1 MRKILLGTL
10 NTRAIF
16 IPENKKLDNLLKDF
30 QRMKSHLA
38 IVVDE
43 YKFWFSFLEDV
54 IEEIVILAMS
64 LMMTMSTSLK
74 LTKKLS
80 FEGKINL
87 KDFYR
92 IIEINEE
99 IFEMKKERLRPWFYS

>member
-1 MRKILLGTL
+1 
-10 NTRAIF
+10 
-16 IPENKKLDNLLKDF
+16 
-30 QRMKSHLA
+30 
-38 IVVDE
+38 
-43 YKFWFSFLEDV
+43 
-54 IEEIVILAMS
+54 
-64 LMMTMSTSLK
+64 MTMSTSLK

-99 IFEMKKERLRPWFYS
+99 IFEMKKKEAETLAGFILEISGISQ

>member
-1 MRKILLGTL
+1 
-10 NTRAIF
+10 
-16 IPENKKLDNLLKDF
+16 
-30 QRMKSHLA
+30 
-38 IVVDE
+38 
-43 YKFWFSFLEDV
+43 
-54 IEEIVILAMS
+54 
-64 LMMTMSTSLK
+64 MTMSTSLK

-99 IFEMKKERLRPWFYS
+99 IFEMKRRVKPWGLFLKYQEISQ

>member
-1 MRKILLGTL
+1 
-10 NTRAIF
+10 
-16 IPENKKLDNLLKDF
+16 
-30 QRMKSHLA
+30 
-38 IVVDE
+38 
-43 YKFWFSFLEDV
+43 
-54 IEEIVILAMS
+54 
-64 LMMTMSTSLK
+64 MTMSTSLK

-99 IFEMKKERLRPWFYS
+99 IFEMKKERLKPWLDLFLKYQEISQ

>member
-1 MRKILLGTL
+1 
-10 NTRAIF
+10 
-16 IPENKKLDNLLKDF
+16 
-30 QRMKSHLA
+30 
-38 IVVDE
+38 
-43 YKFWFSFLEDV
+43 
-54 IEEIVILAMS
+54 
-64 LMMTMSTSLK
+64 MTMSTSLK

-99 IFEMKKERLRPWFYS
+99 IFEMKKERGNLGWFILEISGNFPVKGRKFLFKLFVD

>member
-1 MRKILLGTL
+1 
-10 NTRAIF
+10 
-16 IPENKKLDNLLKDF
+16 
-30 QRMKSHLA
+30 
-38 IVVDE
+38 
-43 YKFWFSFLEDV
+43 
-54 IEEIVILAMS
+54 
-64 LMMTMSTSLK
+64 MTMSTSLK

-99 IFEMKKERLRPWFYS
+99 IFEMKKGEAEPYGFILEISGNFPVKGQKIFFKLFVYD

>member
-1 MRKILLGTL
+1 
-10 NTRAIF
+10 
-16 IPENKKLDNLLKDF
+16 
-30 QRMKSHLA
+30 
-38 IVVDE
+38 
-43 YKFWFSFLEDV
+43 
-54 IEEIVILAMS
+54 
-64 LMMTMSTSLK
+64 MTMSTSLK

-99 IFEMKKERLRPWFYS
+99 IFEMKKEAETLAGFILEISGNFPVKARKFLFKLFVID

>member
-1 MRKILLGTL
+1 
-10 NTRAIF
+10 
-16 IPENKKLDNLLKDF
+16 
-30 QRMKSHLA
+30 
-38 IVVDE
+38 
-43 YKFWFSFLEDV
+43 
-54 IEEIVILAMS
+54 
-64 LMMTMSTSLK
+64 MTMSTSLK

-99 IFEMKKERLRPWFYS
+99 IFEMKKRLRPWLVLFLKYQEFPSEGPENFFSNCLFTIETVDKNV

>member
-1 MRKILLGTL
+1 
-10 NTRAIF
+10 
-16 IPENKKLDNLLKDF
+16 
-30 QRMKSHLA
+30 
-38 IVVDE
+38 
-43 YKFWFSFLEDV
+43 
-54 IEEIVILAMS
+54 
-64 LMMTMSTSLK
+64 MTMSTSLK

-99 IFEMKKERLRPWFYS
+99 IFEMKKERGNLGWFILEISGNFPVKGQKISFQIVC

>member
-1 MRKILLGTL
+1 
-10 NTRAIF
+10 
-16 IPENKKLDNLLKDF
+16 
-30 QRMKSHLA
+30 
-38 IVVDE
+38 
-43 YKFWFSFLEDV
+43 
-54 IEEIVILAMS
+54 
-64 LMMTMSTSLK
+64 

-99 IFEMKKERLRPWFYS
+99 IFEMKKGRLKPWRDLFLKYQEFPMKGQKISFKLFVHD

>member
-1 MRKILLGTL
+1 M
-10 NTRAIF
+10 
-16 IPENKKLDNLLKDF
+16 
-30 QRMKSHLA
+30 
-38 IVVDE
+38 
-43 YKFWFSFLEDV
+43 
-54 IEEIVILAMS
+54 MS

-99 IFEMKKERLRPWFYS
+99 IFEMKKEG